1 MSALDLLVERL
12 FLKGDSPLRRSLE
25 VLEDGV
31 VLAGRLARQRRLV
44 RKEGGRFVPLS
55 SGEDTPRP
63 HLEMIFATEEDLR
76 PFLAAKSPKEF
87 GELLVKMVR
96 EERLRLELRSFEE
109 ELAAG
114 MGRMLLEM
122 GVLRPPE
129 EYGRLISSFQLKDI
143 AFTHILDLSYLQ
155 EVVDELS
162 RITGV
167 RLWVLDMNCM
177 PVVVSSTGGEHCK
190 LIIDSLEGVRRCY
203 GSAIAALEELA
214 RTMAPR
220 VRVCHAGFFCFDAP
234 LILNGEMVG
243 MISGDASLAHP
254 PEKERY
260 RQLAE
265 ELGIDPGPL
274 LESLDRVRVLK
285 LEEAEFLLSVM
296 NALARVVTEMS
307 YKHYQVMELYRE
319 LERKN
324 LELRSLFQ
332 SLTEVQEK
340 ERADLS
346 RDLHDA
352 TGQDLTFA
360 LVNLQMALEE
370 DGLPE
375 STVRHVRSAVESI
388 SQVLEKLH
396 DISSSLHPPVI
407 DDLGLSEALRHLV
420 RRFNSESPIRFE
432 LVVRGEEGYLP
443 YSVKINLFRIA
454 QEALS
459 NVVKH
464 SGADRGLVLMERDSE
479 GITLAV
485 ADNGKGMPVG
495 STSDERLHLGMINM
509 RERAAQLGGR
519 LDITSRGKGVL
530 VRVHVPAE
538 RLSEDPA

>member
-1 MSALDLLVERL
+1 MSLLDRLVERL
-12 FLKGDSPLRRSLE
+12 FLAEDSPLRGSLD
-25 VLEDGV
+25 VLQDGV
-31 VLAGRLARQRRLV
+31 VLGGRVPGRRVLV
-44 RKEGGRFVPLS
+44 RKEAGRFILCPAGESVP
-55 SGEDTPRP
+55 TP
-63 HLEMIFATEEDLR
+63 HLEMVFDREEDLR
-76 PFLAAKSPKEF
+76 PFLEAEKAEEF
-87 GELLVKMVR
+87 GDLLVRMAQGEK
-96 EERLRLELRSFEE
+96 LRLQLRPFEE
-109 ELAAG
+109 ELEAG
-114 MGRMLLEM
+114 MGKMLMEL
-122 GVLRPPE
+122 GILRPPE
-129 EYGRLISSFQLKDI
+129 EYHRLVSSFSLKDI
-143 AFTHILDLSYLQ
+143 AFTQILDLSYLQ

-177 PVVVSSTGGEHCK
+177 PVVVSTTGGEHCK

-203 GSAIAALEELA
+203 RSAISALHELA
-214 RTMAPR
+214 KTMAPR

-243 MISGDASLAHP
+243 MISGDASLAQP

-260 RQLAE
+260 LRLAE

-285 LEEAEFLLSVM
+285 LEEVEFLQSVM

-307 YKHYQVMELYRE
+307 YKHYQVMNLYRE

-324 LELRSLFQ
+324 LELRSLFH

-375 STVRHVRSAVESI
+375 ATVRHVRSAAESI

-396 DISSSLHPPVI
+396 DISSALHPPVI

-420 RRFNSESPIRFE
+420 RRFNSESPVHFE
-432 LVVRGEEGYLP
+432 LVVRGEEGCLP
-443 YSVKINLFRIA
+443 YPVKINLFRIA

-464 SGADRGLVLMERDSE
+464 SGADRGLVLLERDSE

-485 ADNGKGMPVG
+485 ADNGKGMG
-495 STSDERLHLGMINM
+495 AEALGDGKIHLGMINM
-509 RERAAQLGGR
+509 RERAAQIGGR
-519 LDITSRGKGVL
+519 FNVSSRGKGVM
-530 VRVHVPAE
+530 VSVHIPAE
-538 RLSEDPA
+538 RLSP